1 MTTLTRLLA
10 TALLAGGLAAPAA
23 AQYPYPQ
30 PQPYPQQ
37 YPQPYPQQYPPQGYP
52 QPGYPQPGYPQPG
65 YPQQGYPDQQ
75 YGYGQNQGVLGGI
88 IDSLIGNRWGVS
100 DRQAIRQC
108 TFAAVNQA
116 EGQYRP
122 YFRGNFRRPYQ
133 GYNGYIRVSQITDV
147 QRRSAGRVRVRGLLD
162 TGLYRTQPWNPG
174 YGNQGDLSFRCDV
187 DGRGYVS
194 NVRIDR
200 TAYWGR
206 RY

>member
-1 MTTLTRLLA
+1 MTNMKRNLA
-10 TALLAGGLAAPAA
+10 AALLAGGLAAPAA

-37 YPQPYPQQYPPQGYP
+37 YPQGY
-52 QPGYPQPGYPQPG
+52 PGYPQPGYPQPG
-65 YPQQGYPDQQ
+65 YPGYPQPGYPQ
-75 YGYGQNQGVLGGI
+75 PGYGQNNGVLGSI
-88 IDSLIGNRWGVS
+88 IDSLIGNRYGVS

-116 EGQYRP
+116 ENQYRP
-122 YFRGNFRRPYQ
+122 YFGPNFRRPYQ
-133 GYNGYIRVSQITDV
+133 GYNGFIRVSAITDV

-162 TGLYRTQPWNPG
+162 TGLYRAQPWNPG
-174 YGNQGDLSFRCDV
+174 YANQGDLGFRCDV
-187 DGRGYVS
+187 DSRGYVY